1 MPNRRMT
8 LDDVSAIQDMLDAGM
23 LYADIAEST
32 GFQESTIG
40 SMHRVLNKHG
50 KKYRKVSAIR
60 SGGLAIQK
68 RNREA
73 RSRPDKVAME
83 KVEL

>member
-8 LDDVSAIQDMLDAGM
+8 LKDVSAIQNMLDAGM
-23 LYADIAEST
+23 SHTDIAETT
-32 GFQESTIG
+32 GFQESTIAKM
-40 SMHRVLNKHG
+40 SRVLKTHG
-50 KKYRKVSAIR
+50 KEYRKVSAVR